1 MAGAARVISLK
12 GPRRIDP
19 AAPVIQFAEDL
30 ELIQSFPVHLS
41 FVPLRQPFKST
52 QWEISQ
58 ALKKLCPR
66 DSPPLSL
73 EVTLASRGP
82 VTVTARFSDE
92 QSLKVMARAV
102 RHKVLNVSGALLM
115 GDVIEKDVGK
125 SSAAHEVA
133 KQHLTVVL
141 DGVPA
146 KWVECGENGSM
157 EPSRKLLQAMR
168 GFGPVHAV
176 ELARSDGDG
185 GGGADGSGAGDNV
198 DAVISTLS
206 PLNVTIWTK
215 FAMTEGFDRALAG
228 LAGRVLRR
236 KGVAMLAP
244 INVSADADGYMADEQ
259 REARRLQRLAAAK
272 EAQQAVA
279 RLEQHQRTLAKAPAV
294 DFKFNFS
301 DSPCCCAQ
309 MSETLDRAASESQ
322 RGDFNVSTTD
332 SVVTAAARAQD
343 KLDAARAAVERGRG
357 ASKQAQAVDRALA
370 EARAAAAAALQA
382 VRDAQDAA
390 AAAAEAARA
399 EAARRRDALARAEA
413 EPVVQQALAAL
424 PEPRRAE
431 AAGGAQAAAAAEAV
445 QRRLAYLLE
454 LCGEEGGSAGLGEET
469 LTAVQQGADALQAL
483 IAAAELRAAAAAALS
498 TVLLAALEDDWVAAL
513 DGVVDSIVPPMSWQW
528 GGGVDALSEDVW
540 EVMADERRA
549 LEAEAAAFGAA
560 EALLRGLL
568 RASEQL
574 QEATDT
580 LRVLE
585 SSIATDPDNRGL
597 EQSET
602 VVPLLQRARDTLAAA
617 RAGAPIDDGAEP
629 VLARLAAARDAAAA
643 LRKGLAAER
652 ARRAADRAA
661 LASEVEARR
670 RREEDAAAARAA
682 AEATLRT
689 ISLHRARHDVAAP
702 LDAPRRR
709 SEVAT
714 RLTGLKRAQALLRE
728 AVRLED
734 ARRRLAALQ
743 RQRTHAAAA
752 AAPEA
757 STRGRKRRRAEAGP
771 DPSERWMPGDDEVE
785 VVEVVEGEAKQRPPP
800 LSPPRG
806 PDPASRW
813 PLISKVVIPVREPEG
828 EAALLNGGGGGDGDG
843 GDGGGN
849 SDGEGGGASSN
860 GDAAP
865 AGDTK
870 GGEGGA
876 AGAVEEDAQAL
887 EQELRDAVLR
897 ALQKR

>member
-279 RLEQHQRTLAKAPAV
+279 RLEQHQRTLAKARAGHRSNVLLGP
-294 DFKFNFS
+294 
-301 DSPCCCAQ
+301 Q

-602 VVPLLQRARDTLAAA
+602 
-617 RAGAPIDDGAEP
+617 P

-682 AEATLRT
+682 AEATLR
-689 ISLHRARHDVAAP
+689 
-702 LDAPRRR
+702 
-709 SEVAT
+709 
-714 RLTGLKRAQALLRE
+714 
-728 AVRLED
+728 
-734 ARRRLAALQ
+734 
-743 RQRTHAAAA
+743 
-752 AAPEA
+752 
-757 STRGRKRRRAEAGP
+757 
-771 DPSERWMPGDDEVE
+771 
-785 VVEVVEGEAKQRPPP
+785 
-800 LSPPRG
+800 
-806 PDPASRW
+806 
-813 PLISKVVIPVREPEG
+813 
-828 EAALLNGGGGGDGDG
+828 
-843 GDGGGN
+843 
-849 SDGEGGGASSN
+849 
-860 GDAAP
+860 
-865 AGDTK
+865 
-870 GGEGGA
+870 
-876 AGAVEEDAQAL
+876 
-887 EQELRDAVLR
+887 
-897 ALQKR
+897 

>member
-682 AEATLRT
+682 AEATLRPCGWRT
-689 ISLHRARHDVAAP
+689 RAGASRRCSGSAHTP
-702 LDAPRRR
+702 PPPR
-709 SEVAT
+709 
-714 RLTGLKRAQALLRE
+714 
-728 AVRLED
+728 
-734 ARRRLAALQ
+734 
-743 RQRTHAAAA
+743 
-752 AAPEA
+752 APEA

-813 PLISKVVIPVREPEG
+813 PLISGLRDWDMAYEKGAFEARGRGWWDGYRGEDWEDEEGLEPYLLASKVVIPVREPEG

-865 AGDTK
+865 AGIRRGGK
-870 GGEGGA
+870 G
-876 AGAVEEDAQAL
+876 
-887 EQELRDAVLR
+887 ELQGR
-897 ALQKR
+897 